1 MASTG
6 FQILRSSDAG
16 APTLS
21 GTAGSLISVLD
32 ALLDIGGSDAYWAKA
47 FTGTNKAV
55 YRAANGDRYYFR
67 VDDSNAQYA
76 DIRGFATMSDVDTG
90 TGQFPNSTQQTNYSI
105 IKSAAA
111 NSTART
117 YLGVATDRFCL
128 LLVNGG
134 WTGSGQELYCFGEII
149 KANAADSGASV
160 VKAYPATSTI
170 STAGFNISGDVS
182 GSPTN
187 YNGSYAVPSN
197 NSATMMCFAKTADGA
212 TASGAGKYFGAQVS
226 SSVRIAS
233 YNEIQC
239 FPLYVGSSVS
249 SSAGKIRGRLPHI
262 FLTFNDGGD
271 TALAQ
276 GDTFTDEN
284 GATYQLAWPG
294 ATTALSTLYPYIAIM
309 TSDSERA
316 GL

>member
-16 APTLS
+16 APTLN

-47 FTGTNKAV
+47 FTGTNKAA

-76 DIRGFATMSDVDTG
+76 DVRGFATMSDVDTG
-90 TGQFPNSTQQTNYSI
+90 TGQFPNSTQQTSWSF

-117 YLGVATDRFCL
+117 YLGIATDRFCL

-134 WTGSGQELYCFGEII
+134 WSGSGQELYCFGEII
-149 KANAADSGASV
+149 KANSADAGASV
-160 VKAYPATSTI
+160 VKAYPATTTLGS
-170 STAGFNISGDVS
+170 SGFSVSADQSGNFF
-182 GSPTN
+182 N
-187 YNGSYAVPSN
+187 YNGGYAATTN
-197 NSATMMCFAKTADGA
+197 NSAAMMAFAKTTDGA
-212 TASGAGKYFGAQVS
+212 SASQAGKYFGTAPS
-226 SSVRIAS
+226 SSVRLAS
-233 YNEIQC
+233 YSEIQL
-239 FPLYVGSSVS
+239 FPLYVGAAVS
-249 SSAGKIRGRLPHI
+249 GSLGKLRGRLPHI
-262 FLTFNDGGD
+262 FMTANDTGD
-271 TALAQ
+271 TGLAA

-284 GATYQLAWPG
+284 GATYQLAFAGGTTAAG
-294 ATTALSTLYPYIAIM
+294 ATYPYLAIM
-309 TSDSERA
+309 TSNSERA
-316 GL
+316 GM

>member
-76 DIRGFATMSDVDTG
+76 DIRGFATMSGVDTG
-90 TGQFPNSTQQTNYSI
+90 TGQFPTATQQTAWSI
-105 IKSAAA
+105 IKSATA

-117 YLGVATDRFCL
+117 YLGIATDRFCL

-149 KANAADSGASV
+149 KANSADAGASV
-160 VKAYPATSTI
+160 AKAYPATSTLGTTGFTVGSDI
-170 STAGFNISGDVS
+170 SVAFTNYVS
-182 GSPTN
+182 GYS
-187 YNGSYAVPSN
+187 VPAN
-197 NSATMMCFAKTADGA
+197 NSSAMMPFAKNTDNSAA
-212 TASGAGKYFGAQVS
+212 AGAGKYFGSQPT
-226 SSVRIAS
+226 SSVRVGTYA
-233 YNEIQC
+233 EIQLI
-239 FPLYVGSSVS
+239 PLYVGGSVS
-249 SSAGKIRGRLPHI
+249 SSAGKLRGRLPHV
-262 FLTFNDGGD
+262 FVTFNDGGD
-271 TALAQ
+271 TGLAV
-276 GDTFTDEN
+276 GDTFSDEN
-284 GATYQLAWPG
+284 GATYQLAFPTGTTVVG
-294 ATTALSTLYPYIAIM
+294 ATYPYLAIM
-309 TSDSERA
+309 TSNSERA
-316 GL
+316 GM